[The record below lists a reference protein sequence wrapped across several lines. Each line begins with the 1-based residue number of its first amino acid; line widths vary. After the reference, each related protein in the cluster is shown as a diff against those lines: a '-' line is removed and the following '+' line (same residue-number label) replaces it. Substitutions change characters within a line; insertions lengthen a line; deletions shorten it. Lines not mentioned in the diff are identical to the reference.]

1 MVSCTLSR
9 TQTVLGHLPGS
20 SQLQKAGSILNALQR
35 KIVGGGSRPLAVTR
49 ICILSLVTPSAY
61 SVLHL
66 PAECAWAS
74 PSTSWVVEGC
84 TPVSR
89 IGPGPVST

>member
-1 MVSCTLSR
+1 MLYKER
-9 TQTVLGHLPGS
+9 EGG
-20 SQLQKAGSILNALQR
+20 
-35 KIVGGGSRPLAVTR
+35 VGLGSRPPAVTG
-49 ICILSLVTPSAY
+49 IGILSLVTPSAY

-84 TPVSR
+84 TPVSES
-89 IGPGPVST
+89 GLAL